1 MVLTVAGDPF
11 QSFVRLVVIIFDVET
26 KSQSRSALLQ
36 VPQLGAARAGCLAV
50 QLEPLPPH
58 RLGSEDS

>member
-11 QSFVRLVVIIFDVET
+11 QSFVRLVIIFDVET

-36 VPQLGAARAGCLAV
+36 VPQLGADRAGCLAV